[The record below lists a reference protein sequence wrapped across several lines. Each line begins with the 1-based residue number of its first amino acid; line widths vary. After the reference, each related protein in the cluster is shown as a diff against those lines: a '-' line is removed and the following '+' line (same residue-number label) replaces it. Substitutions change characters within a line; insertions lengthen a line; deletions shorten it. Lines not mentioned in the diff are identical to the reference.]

1 MLRSKKFNIFKHMG
15 LNELFDVCTEDNFNY
30 NSIYSMVL
38 KNNYVNNVDIRV
50 TSNYKLV
57 KEVMLEPYILKL
69 NDVLL
74 IHIKENLL
82 DDFEFLYKKSNDYVF
97 DIYETSHPNLKDD
110 SYITMYHVFCVSKK
124 LQDIF
129 NYMSFLRSND
139 SDKKYSCL
147 SVFYGPCLLVN
158 KRFDI
163 TSEVDKYNSKYKYL
177 KTIGKGEVNNY
188 VRSFIKS
195 MINMANKYQDMLPPH
210 YLKIN

>member
-1 MLRSKKFNIFKHMG
+1 MG